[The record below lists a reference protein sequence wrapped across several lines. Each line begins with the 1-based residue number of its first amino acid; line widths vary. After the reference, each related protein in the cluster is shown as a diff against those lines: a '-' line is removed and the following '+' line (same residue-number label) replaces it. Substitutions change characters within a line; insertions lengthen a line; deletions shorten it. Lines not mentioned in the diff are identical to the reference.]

1 MEKRLF
7 IFVEGADDIR
17 FFGRLIKPILAPR
30 YRSVE
35 LVAYAC
41 IKREKVS
48 RFIKS
53 IRELG
58 HDYIFVGDIDF
69 EPSVDAKKYLLTGR
83 YQDLAGDNIV
93 VVIRE
98 IESWYLAG
106 LSGSAE
112 ARLGVHHLELTNS
125 VTKEDFVRMIPRRF
139 VSKVDFM
146 FEILKFFSLESAAEK
161 NRSFRFFVRKY
172 QIPDETGAY
181 PDTIPRDL
189 TGKNPGNRD
198 ERDEPAPPAPGNGL
212 PTGERPNRNV

>member
-17 FFGRLIKPILAPR
+17 FFGRLVKPLLVPR

-35 LVAYAC
+35 LIAYASM
-41 IKREKVS
+41 KREKVS

-53 IRELG
+53 LNALG
-58 HDYIFVGDIDF
+58 HEYIFVGDIDF
-69 EPSVDAKKYLLTGR
+69 EPSVESKKYLLTGR
-83 YQDLAGDNIV
+83 YQELAGDHIV

-106 LSGSAE
+106 LDRSAE
-112 ARLGVHHLELTNS
+112 ARLGVRHLELTNT
-125 VTKEDFVRMIPRRF
+125 VTKEDFVKMIPRRF

-146 FEILKFFSLESAAEK
+146 FEILKFFSLESAEEK

-172 QIPDETGAY
+172 QIPVGTGTF
-181 PDTIPRDL
+181 PDTPRPE
-189 TGKNPGNRD
+189 TAGKSP
-198 ERDEPAPPAPGNGL
+198 
-212 PTGERPNRNV
+212 